1 MYSYNGVGLLQS
13 IFWLSL
19 YQLKVTVFNQHIT
32 RMVMG
37 KHMPVIRKVEEQV
50 AKHLLG
56 KIKFQNMDP

>member
-1 MYSYNGVGLLQS
+1 MYSYNGVGSFAKHFLAQFISTQGHSVQS
-13 IFWLSL
+13 A
-19 YQLKVTVFNQHIT
+19 HI